1 MTSDRVD
8 SNESP
13 ASSRRLSANA
23 SIWILIFS
31 IAGAAGLL
39 ALGPAHAFDDRAPV
53 TPIHWFLFALVLSFA
68 FAITEM
74 TVVHLHFKRNAHSFS
89 LSELALVP
97 ALIFSGSAGGLLLSQ
112 LVGILAVLV
121 FWRHQRPVRLAFN
134 LAQLSFAS
142 LVAIVVFANAGTNAS
157 AYEPR
162 TWMWALLAIAAQAS
176 AGAVLVFA
184 AISCMEGKLRL
195 HALGRVVG
203 IALIT
208 GLANGSIGLVAAILA
223 DVNVW
228 ALLLGA
234 VPAGV
239 LFLSNRAY
247 GSERKKH
254 QSMELLFQSSNI
266 LNESRELE
274 AAIVSLLSHVRTAF
288 RADVAEILLQAGDD
302 GEVRRTRIGPGDLSE
317 VMRPLSYDITAEP
330 WAEAV
335 SAGTRLLRSAPTPR
349 DRHPILE
356 AENVEEAMVGPL
368 VSEGRVLGMLL
379 VGDRLGQVGGFD
391 AEDERLFT
399 LLSNQVGVVL
409 ENGRLERSL
418 AQLVELERELS
429 HQANHDPL
437 TGLANRTLF
446 RDRVASALARPG
458 VLSAVVFVD
467 LDDFKTVNDSLGHA
481 AGDRLLTVVAER
493 ISAAVRTQ
501 DTTARLGGDEFA
513 LLLEEVDGVEEA
525 VEIAQRVLASLRV
538 PVQLASTDVLV
549 QASIGVAL
557 SEDVKAVTEI
567 LRNAD
572 VAMYSAKGEGK
583 GRVDIFEGG
592 MHLQAVQRLELKRD
606 LRRAIDRNE
615 LSLAYQPV
623 VDLGSGRIHGFEALA
638 RWSHPSRGMVAPDR
652 FIPIAEEDGFVVALG
667 NWVLAE
673 ALSEASGWNRL
684 GGDDVR
690 VSVNLS
696 PRQLRHPD
704 LVADVQDVLRRTG
717 FDPALLILEV
727 TESVLMEDIDL
738 SLRRLS
744 ELKALGV
751 RIAIDDFGTGYSSLS
766 YLQQMPVDLVK
777 IDRSFVEQMGPLV
790 GAILNIAE
798 SLNLATVAEGI
809 ETSAQ
814 LNELVGLDCPFGQGF
829 LFSKPIPASEIA
841 ALLGAGPMRLGDGTP
856 LVGAT

>member
-1 MTSDRVD
+1 MGLERNDQTERSARVR
-8 SNESP
+8 
-13 ASSRRLSANA
+13 RRLSPNA
-23 SIWILIFS
+23 SVWVLIFV
-31 IAGAAGLL
+31 IAGAAALL
-39 ALGPAHAFDDRAPV
+39 ALGPARAFDARAPEP
-53 TPIHWFLFALVLSFA
+53 PIHWFLFALVFSFA

-97 ALIFSGSAGGLLLSQ
+97 ALIFSASAGGLLISQ
-112 LVGILAVLV
+112 LFGILAVLV
-121 FWRHQRPVRLAFN
+121 FWRRQRPVRLAFN

-142 LVAIVVFANAGTNAS
+142 LVAIVVFANAGPDAAAQDPT
-157 AYEPR
+157 
-162 TWMWALLAIAAQAS
+162 TWMWALLAIAAQAT

-203 IALIT
+203 IALVT

-223 DVNVW
+223 DVRVT

-234 VPAGV
+234 VPAAV
-239 LFLSNRAY
+239 LFLSYRAY
-247 GSERKKH
+247 GAERKKH

-274 AAIVSLLSHVRTAF
+274 AAIVSLLSHVRTTF
-288 RADVAEILLQAGDD
+288 RADVAEILLYAGDE
-302 GEVRRTRIGPGDLSE
+302 GEVRRTRIGPGDASE
-317 VMRPLSYDITAEP
+317 VMRPMPYDVSAEP
-330 WAEAV
+330 WAGAV
-335 SAGTRLLRSAPTPR
+335 ETGARLLRSGTTPR
-349 DRHPILE
+349 DRHPILV
-356 AENVEEAMVGPL
+356 AEEVSEAMVGPL
-368 VSEGRVLGMLL
+368 ESEGRVLGMLL

-391 AEDERLFT
+391 SEDERLFT

-446 RDRVASALARPG
+446 RDRVATALARTNT
-458 VLSAVVFVD
+458 LSAVVFVD

-501 DTTARLGGDEFA
+501 DITARLGGDEFA
-513 LLLEEVDGVEEA
+513 LLLEGVEDVNEA
-525 VEIAQRVLASLRV
+525 VEIAQRVLSALRA

-557 SEDVKAVTEI
+557 SDDVKDVTEI

-592 MHLQAVQRLELKRD
+592 MHLQAVARLELKRD
-606 LRRAIDRNE
+606 LRRAIDRGE

-623 VDLGSGRIHGFEALA
+623 VDLTSGRIHGFEALA
-638 RWSHPSRGMVAPDR
+638 RWRHPTRGMVAPDR

-667 NWVLAE
+667 KWVLAE
-673 ALSEASGWNRL
+673 ACGEAAQWNRT
-684 GGDDVR
+684 GEDIR
-690 VSVNLS
+690 VSVNIS

-704 LVADVQDVLRRTG
+704 LVADVQEVLRRTG
-717 FDPALLILEV
+717 FDPTLLILEV
-727 TESVLMEDIDL
+727 TETVLMEDVEL

-744 ELKALGV
+744 ELKRLGV

-777 IDRSFVEQMGPLV
+777 IDRSFIEQMGPLV
-790 GAILNIAE
+790 GAILSIAE
-798 SLNLATVAEGI
+798 SLKLTTVAEGI
-809 ETSAQ
+809 ETGDQ
-814 LNELVGLDCPFGQGF
+814 LDELIGLECPYGQGF
-829 LFSKPIPASEIA
+829 LFSKPIPPSEVL
-841 ALLGAGPMRLGDGTP
+841 ALLAAGPIPLGSGAP
-856 LVGAT
+856 LVGAK